1 MQWRHMASNSC
12 KTGGLGNLLSTLQGA
27 SNSSRSQAQSIANIT
42 REARS
47 LIVADNILQP
57 RFATATPTSLG
68 TGKPGPIFDP
78 SNPNGGNNGGGNN
91 GGGTDNG
98 GGTGGNNGGG
108 NSGTGGNVGSHIAEY
123 GTVGTALS
131 SRGAYILGLQNRLYL
146 KYLGVDFESYNH
158 HDLKYRSA

>member
-12 KTGGLGNLLSTLQGA
+12 KTGGLGNLLSTLQDA

-78 SNPNGGNNGGGNN
+78 SNPNGGNNGGGN
-91 GGGTDNG
+91 
-98 GGTGGNNGGG
+98 
-108 NSGTGGNVGSHIAEY
+108 SGTGGNVGSHIAEY

-131 SRGAYILGLQNRLYL
+131 SRGAYILGLRNRLYL

>member
-12 KTGGLGNLLSTLQGA
+12 NTGGLGNLLSTLQGA

-78 SNPNGGNNGGGNN
+78 SNPNGGNNGGGN
-91 GGGTDNG
+91 
-98 GGTGGNNGGG
+98 
-108 NSGTGGNVGSHIAEY
+108 SGTGGNVGSHIAEY

-131 SRGAYILGLQNRLYL
+131 SRGAYILGLRNRLYL

>member
-78 SNPNGGNNGGGNN
+78 SNPNGGNNGGGN
-91 GGGTDNG
+91 
-98 GGTGGNNGGG
+98 
-108 NSGTGGNVGSHIAEY
+108 SGTGGNVGSHIAEY

-131 SRGAYILGLQNRLYL
+131 SRGAYILGLRNRLYL